1 MSKRPASGPPLTQVV
16 LCDNGTKMTA
26 GGQVQYLDRSFG
38 KLLVH
43 IYMYEKMIPPLLNM
57 VEKCRMLQYLKVA
70 TCIR

>member
-1 MSKRPASGPPLTQVV
+1 
-16 LCDNGTKMTA
+16 MTA